1 MSTKNKI
8 RQRLQENAPIFSDNE
23 VFMKDVIRQI
33 DLLPLPNNKL
43 ESFLRRY
50 TMLERFVMRL
60 DVVRWI
66 LVGSGGAIVIVY
78 LLFTHYELLI
88 NAMVGFL
95 DFL

>member
-1 MSTKNKI
+1 MSTKSKI
-8 RQRLQENAPIFSDNE
+8 KQRLQENAPIFSDNE
-23 VFMKDVIRQI
+23 VFMKDVI
-33 DLLPLPNNKL
+33 
-43 ESFLRRY
+43 
-50 TMLERFVMRL
+50 RL

-78 LLFTHYELLI
+78 LLFAHYELLI

>member
-1 MSTKNKI
+1 
-8 RQRLQENAPIFSDNE
+8 
-23 VFMKDVIRQI
+23 MKDVIRQI

-43 ESFLRRY
+43 ESCLRRY

-78 LLFTHYELLI
+78 LLFAHYELLI

>member
-23 VFMKDVIRQI
+23 VLMKDVIRQI
-33 DLLPLPNNKL
+33 DLLSLPNNKL
-43 ESFLRRY
+43 ESCLRRY

-78 LLFTHYELLI
+78 LLFAHYELLI